1 MSDAFL
7 SDSWSSETLFALSGY
22 RKLPSSTTARPL
34 KRMKVDAEAAVSLER
49 LHTYITLVHDQE
61 ISRACHTSQAVAHQI
76 AAMDALKVLRPKI
89 ASSTPPLGSAN
100 GTDSGPD
107 EEETHTSCAGSGVP
121 GCDCKTDLEMSV
133 SSELRLLKKF
143 DEKKKRK
150 WAERIAQKAADD
162 EESEDEVG
170 DWVDFTDEFVPW

>member
-1 MSDAFL
+1 
-7 SDSWSSETLFALSGY
+7 
-22 RKLPSSTTARPL
+22 
-34 KRMKVDAEAAVSLER
+34 
-49 LHTYITLVHDQE
+49 
-61 ISRACHTSQAVAHQI
+61 
-76 AAMDALKVLRPKI
+76 MDALKVLRPKI
-89 ASSTPPLGSAN
+89 ASSTPPLVSDN

-107 EEETHTSCAGSGVP
+107 EEETHTSYAGSGVP
-121 GCDCKTDLEMSV
+121 GCNCKTDLEMSV

-150 WAERIAQKAADD
+150 WAERIAQKVADD